1 MLVAVLASVTA
12 AFGTTSTAMAC
23 SPPFD
28 PTIRALGPQQVVVVG
43 TIGERVPDGRLFY
56 VQRAYNGP
64 IVATPIVIA
73 FKEGEPIGDCSY
85 RVAAG
90 QALIIAPERGV
101 DGHLSAN
108 LATLQAPPD
117 SDLGRTYI
125 AEAIELFGPGVVP
138 PPAAAIPTNAP
149 TETPIVGAAFLASWI
164 ARRATSRVSGVSGRI
179 PSWTWSTPASRHA
192 PTPPGTAPASRRTA

>member
-1 MLVAVLASVTA
+1 MRRDQRMLVAVLASVTA

-43 TIGERVPDGRLFY
+43 TIGERVPGGRLFY

-73 FKEGEPIGDCSY
+73 FKEGEPLGDCSY

-149 TETPIVGAAFLASWI
+149 TETPIATPVVLPIVVTLVAGSTLLFAGVILLRRR
-164 ARRATSRVSGVSGRI
+164 RRAAGVPDR
-179 PSWTWSTPASRHA
+179 
-192 PTPPGTAPASRRTA
+192 